1 MSLSDKEILER
12 CQVCLNTPEGLVL
25 MGELRSEFEDLEIW
39 DDNPLVMARKAA
51 NRDFFKVLEAMQN
64 GLEMDQDGG

>member
-1 MSLSDKEILER
+1 
-12 CQVCLNTPEGLVL
+12 

-51 NRDFFKVLEAMQN
+51 NRDFFKVMEAMQN
-64 GLEMDQDGG
+64 GMGLDNDE

>member
-1 MSLSDKEILER
+1 
-12 CQVCLNTPEGLVL
+12 